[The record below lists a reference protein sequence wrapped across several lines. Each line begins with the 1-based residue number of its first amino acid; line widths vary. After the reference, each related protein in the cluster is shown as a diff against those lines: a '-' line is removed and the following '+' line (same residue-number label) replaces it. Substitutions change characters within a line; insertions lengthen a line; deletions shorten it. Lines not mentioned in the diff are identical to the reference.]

1 MDGTRK
7 EPPPGEVVL
16 PFGALVGIVVAVLI
30 ALLVWLGLIEFIL

>member
-16 PFGALVGIVVAVLI
+16 LVGLVVGIIVAVFI